1 MKLLKMKTKKMSDK
15 KESKFKKLI
24 SKLLTKE
31 VIMYL
36 IFGVL
41 TTLISIITYTILTK
55 TVLDPTVPW
64 KLQLANVL
72 EWVVGVCFA
81 YVTNRK
87 FVFESKEKNIAKEA
101 TKFAGA
107 RVSTLLLDMLIKF
120 IGITLLKGNSDI
132 VNIISQVLIIIGNY
146 ILSKVFVF
154 KNKETK

>member
-1 MKLLKMKTKKMSDK
+1 M
-15 KESKFKKLI
+15 
-24 SKLLTKE
+24 
-31 VIMYL
+31 
-36 IFGVL
+36 
-41 TTLISIITYTILTK
+41 
-55 TVLDPTVPW
+55 
-64 KLQLANVL
+64 
-72 EWVVGVCFA
+72 
-81 YVTNRK
+81 
-87 FVFESKEKNIAKEA
+87 FESKEKNIAKEA